1 MYALAYIHPWAVAID
16 ICTRIGRRIRNLR
29 LMLGMTQVML
39 ADHAQI
45 TREHLSELENGK
57 KEIGVRVLERIV
69 DALGISLGA
78 FFDDRLFRS

>member
-1 MYALAYIHPWAVAID
+1 MYALAYIHSWAVAID

-29 LMLGMTQVML
+29 LGRGMTQVML

-57 KEIGVRVLERIV
+57 KEIGVRILERIV
-69 DALGISLGA
+69 SSLGVSLSV
-78 FFDDRLFRS
+78 FFDDRIFRV